1 MMLFALMKIAEKVVW
16 SSIELHVWDWRILGK
31 FSKNVVLF
39 DLFFFVCDRIFSQQ
53 FLVSLLLVM
62 AVVVHRC
69 VRNCTY
75 VSNSSIR

>member
-39 DLFFFVCDRIFSQQ
+39 DLFFFCLRQNFQSTISRQ
-53 FLVSLLLVM
+53 FIIGYGGCRPSL
-62 AVVVHRC
+62 
-69 VRNCTY
+69 CT
-75 VSNSSIR
+75 